1 MKINYE
7 GMDYK
12 GTAAE
17 IIEQLRQANVSDG
30 RIPDAESYIRFLCAN
45 FTRTTGLPCVISE
58 SVSVEDQAR
67 AMIKRLAE
75 VGGLFLL
82 DDSSESG

>member
-7 GMDYK
+7 GVDYK

-17 IIEQLRQANVSDG
+17 IVEQLRLDNASD
-30 RIPDAESYIRFLCAN
+30 RIPDTESYIRFLCAN

-58 SVSVEDQAR
+58 SVPVEDQAR
-67 AMIKRLAE
+67 AMIARLAE
-75 VGGLFLL
+75 VGGLLLL
-82 DDSSESG
+82 DDSSDSG

>member
-1 MKINYE
+1 MKINYA
-7 GMDYK
+7 GADYE

-17 IIEQLRQANVSDG
+17 IVEQLRMDNAPD
-30 RIPDAESYIRFLCAN
+30 RIPDTESYIRFLCAN

-58 SVSVEDQAR
+58 SIPVEDQAR

-75 VGGLFLL
+75 VGGLLLL
-82 DDSSESG
+82 DDSSDSG